1 MSNTAGVIGSDGA
14 SPVFDDSNLWRTWSL
29 NDIYIGG
36 PAAQRYIPKV
46 NDYVVDYV
54 TDERYRV
61 TAIDPTTLIPTLIP
75 ISSIGV
81 GTLTDIDLLLGV
93 GPGTPNDTYRIYID
107 KRTMPYSLSVEQ
119 RLYIP
124 GSQASYAKVFRGSI
138 INNQT
143 VISARYN
150 NNGELIDTTIPL
162 IPAYRMMPDGHQVE
176 CKVVPTCNTTYDLLD
191 NEIVVVVIYSETG
204 VPISKQQ
211 LLVENTSFVPV
222 PGQSTKYIMDIS
234 ISSPFMSSIDP
245 NTLLVPINVPISSV
259 SMMGIVSYNDGS
271 TIQLPIDGTK
281 FSLMGIRSF
290 VPTIENIEQ
299 PVILKY
305 TLSNDEVVFGGL
317 NGTNTEKTKTYTI
330 KTVPTDGTF
339 NVKLFYY
346 PIWID
351 AINGYRLEWYMYNM
365 DRNMSQIVTQYVTVA
380 PNTPGFQP
388 KAYGVNQSF
397 VVSVDLQQINGN
409 NNQYVFT
416 QNVDITLIQNG
427 VSAGTCWTTAYEY
440 NQTPR
445 YGVNTFVAATFVNQN
460 LTRLNLTSG
469 AATLEDWLTK
479 VYRATIPLTDTNTE
493 VSLPTPTHFQILV
506 NGSWLDFGIALWNTE
521 LTINSAIPNFSTL
534 FVRFVKRAQANDL
547 HLSIAGMTVRQV

>member
-1 MSNTAGVIGSDGA
+1 
-14 SPVFDDSNLWRTWSL
+14 
-29 NDIYIGG
+29 
-36 PAAQRYIPKV
+36 
-46 NDYVVDYV
+46 
-54 TDERYRV
+54 
-61 TAIDPTTLIPTLIP
+61 
-75 ISSIGV
+75 
-81 GTLTDIDLLLGV
+81 
-93 GPGTPNDTYRIYID
+93 
-107 KRTMPYSLSVEQ
+107 
-119 RLYIP
+119 
-124 GSQASYAKVFRGSI
+124 
-138 INNQT
+138 
-143 VISARYN
+143 
-150 NNGELIDTTIPL
+150 
-162 IPAYRMMPDGHQVE
+162 
-176 CKVVPTCNTTYDLLD
+176 
-191 NEIVVVVIYSETG
+191 
-204 VPISKQQ
+204 
-211 LLVENTSFVPV
+211 
-222 PGQSTKYIMDIS
+222 
-234 ISSPFMSSIDP
+234 
-245 NTLLVPINVPISSV
+245 
-259 SMMGIVSYNDGS
+259 
-271 TIQLPIDGTK
+271 
-281 FSLMGIRSF
+281 
-290 VPTIENIEQ
+290 
-299 PVILKY
+299 
-305 TLSNDEVVFGGL
+305 
-317 NGTNTEKTKTYTI
+317 
-330 KTVPTDGTF
+330 
-339 NVKLFYY
+339 
-346 PIWID
+346 
-351 AINGYRLEWYMYNM
+351 
-365 DRNMSQIVTQYVTVA
+365 MSQIVTQYVTVA